1 MPEHR
6 DALLDMDPIAGP
18 HTAHAFWIEAAG
30 RGVLRPEALAPRGE
44 SEVLVRTLW
53 SGISRGTESLVF
65 KGLVPESEYE
75 RMRGPFMGGEFP
87 FPVKYGY
94 AAVGLVEE
102 GPEPLIGR
110 PVFAL
115 QPHQDL
121 FIVAAD
127 MVRPLPDTVPA
138 RRAILAA
145 NMETALTI
153 LWDAGIQAGDR
164 VAVFGA
170 GVVGS
175 LVAHLAARVPAT
187 QVRLIDRN
195 PQRAALAAELGLSFS
210 TTDRLEGSFDVLVN
224 ASAAE
229 DALAQAIDH
238 AGFEARIVEA
248 SWYGDR
254 RVTIP
259 LGGAFHSRR
268 LQIVSSQVGGI
279 PAGRRARWTY
289 ARRMTTA
296 LDLLADPRLDRL
308 ISGETDF
315 AALPGTYAEI
325 LSASDTLCHAIRY

>member
-1 MPEHR
+1 MHEHR
-6 DALLDMDPIAGP
+6 DASPGMDPVVTPQQAL
-18 HTAHAFWIEAAG
+18 AFWIEAAG
-30 RGVLRPEALAPRGE
+30 RGALQSEPLAPPGE
-44 SEVLVRTLW
+44 GEVLVRTLW

-75 RMRGPFMGGEFP
+75 RMRGPSMGGDFP

-102 GPEPLIGR
+102 GPEALRGR
-110 PVFAL
+110 LVFAL
-115 QPHQDL
+115 HPHQDRFVL
-121 FIVAAD
+121 SAD
-127 MVRPLPDTVPA
+127 MVRPLPGTLPA

-195 PQRAALAAELGLSFS
+195 PQRAALAAELGLPFS

-224 ASAAE
+224 ASATE
-229 DALAQAIDH
+229 DALTQAIDH

-268 LQIVSSQVGGI
+268 LQLVSSQVGGI
-279 PAGRRARWTY
+279 PADRRARWTY

-315 AALPGTYAEI
+315 AALPDTYAEI